1 MKRSARSG
9 KPFYVYVPFTL
20 VHFPT
25 LPNLEFAGRTG
36 FGDFSDALA
45 EMDAHVGAILD
56 AVDDLRAQDN
66 TIVVFTSGNGP
77 EATWPWRGSSG
88 PWRGYYFTH
97 MEGSLRVP
105 FIIRWPGGIPSG
117 RISNE
122 IVHEVD
128 TFTTLI
134 RMAGLSVP
142 HDRPIDGVDQTNFLL
157 GTSEKSNREGFPV
170 FVADRS
176 EAMKWRNWKVVFYDE
191 QRDWSTPPVKL
202 GVPKAF
208 DLITETRRKNT
219 QVPASGTLGTRVL
232 P

>member
-1 MKRSARSG
+1 MVPKR
-9 KPFYVYVPFTL
+9 P
-20 VHFPT
+20 
-25 LPNLEFAGRTG
+25 
-36 FGDFSDALA
+36 
-45 EMDAHVGAILD
+45 
-56 AVDDLRAQDN
+56 
-66 TIVVFTSGNGP
+66 GP
-77 EATWPWRGSSG
+77 GGGSSG

-105 FIIRWPGGIPSG
+105 FIIRWPGRIPSG

-128 TFTTLI
+128 AFTTLN

-157 GTSEKSNREGFPV
+157 GTSEKSNCEGFPV
-170 FVADRS
+170 FVADRL
-176 EAMKWRNWKVVFYDE
+176 EALKWRNWKVVFYDE
-191 QRDWSTPPVKL
+191 QRDWWTPPVKL
-202 GVPKAF
+202 VSPKHS
-208 DLITETRRKNT
+208 TSSPNRRKNT